1 MASDWWAVKRRDEP
15 TCSRLSLIVLRLAAI
30 VVSIV
35 FTCLIVGQG
44 AMAQNYPGRPIRVI
58 ALSSPGSGPDII
70 GRLIGSKLTEAW
82 GQQVIVD
89 PRPAATGI
97 VGTEIASKAAPD
109 GHTLVIVT
117 SQAVIVS
124 VMYEKLPFNLIRDF
138 TPITLVATTP
148 FILAV
153 HPAVSATSIKELV
166 ALAKSK
172 PGALRYGSG
181 GSGSPPHL
189 SAEIFKSMTGTDMLH
204 VPYKGITPAMVDA
217 VAGQVQM
224 LISVIPAV
232 LPTIKSGRLR
242 ALGVTSAKRTA
253 LVPDVPAIAETV
265 PGYEFIG
272 WYSLFAPAKTPTAIV
287 DKLNGE
293 IAKALKTPEFRERFT
308 ALGAEPSTSTPQEL
322 GDYLR
327 VQTEKMRK
335 AVQNSGAR
343 PD

>member
-1 MASDWWAVKRRDEP
+1 MTGIRR
-15 TCSRLSLIVLRLAAI
+15 TAHFAAILLLGAAATLAA
-30 VVSIV
+30 
-35 FTCLIVGQG
+35 
-44 AMAQNYPGRPIRVI
+44 AQVYPSKPIRII
-58 ALSSPGSGPDII
+58 ALSSPGSGPDIV

-117 SQAVIVS
+117 AQAVIVS

-138 TPITLVATTP
+138 APITLVASTP

-153 HPAVSATSIKELV
+153 HPAVPATSVKELV

-189 SAEIFKSMTGTDMLH
+189 SAEIFKNMTGTDMLH
-204 VPYKGITPAMVDA
+204 VPYKGVTPAMIDA

-253 LVPDVPAIAETV
+253 LVPDVPTIAETV

-272 WYSLFAPAKTPTAIV
+272 WYSLFAPAKTPAGILY
-287 DKLNGE
+287 KLNAE
-293 IAKALKTPEFRERFT
+293 IVKALNTPEFRERFT

-322 GDYLR
+322 AAFLR
-327 VQTEKMRK
+327 VQTGKMSK
-335 AVQNSGAR
+335 AVKESGAR

>member
-1 MASDWWAVKRRDEP
+1 VTGIRR
-15 TCSRLSLIVLRLAAI
+15 TAHFAAI
-30 VVSIV
+30 LLLGTAVTLAV
-35 FTCLIVGQG
+35 
-44 AMAQNYPGRPIRVI
+44 AQVYPSKPIRII
-58 ALSSPGSGPDII
+58 ALSSPGSGPDIV

-117 SQAVIVS
+117 AQAVIVS

-138 TPITLVATTP
+138 APITLVASTP

-153 HPAVSATSIKELV
+153 HPAVPATSVKELV

-204 VPYKGITPAMVDA
+204 VPYKGITPAMIDT

-253 LVPDVPAIAETV
+253 LVPDVPTIAETV

-272 WYSLFAPAKTPTAIV
+272 WYSLFAPAKTSPGVIN
-287 DKLNGE
+287 KLNAE
-293 IAKALKTPEFRERFT
+293 IVRSLNTPEFRERFT
-308 ALGAEPSTSTPQEL
+308 ALGAEPATSTPQAL
-322 GDYLR
+322 AAYLR
-327 VQTEKMRK
+327 EQTEKMRK
-335 AVQNSGAR
+335 AVKDSGAR

>member
-1 MASDWWAVKRRDEP
+1 MSDG
-15 TCSRLSLIVLRLAAI
+15 SRVLVRIAITFSLIAFALAA
-30 VVSIV
+30 S
-35 FTCLIVGQG
+35 
-44 AMAQNYPGRPIRVI
+44 AASAQSYPSRPIRII
-58 ALSSPGSGPDII
+58 ALSSPGSGPDIV

-89 PRPAATGI
+89 PRAAATGI

-138 TPITLVATTP
+138 APITLVASTP

-153 HPAVSATSIKELV
+153 HPAVPATSVKELV

-204 VPYKGITPAMVDA
+204 VPYKGITPAMIDA

-232 LPTIKSGRLR
+232 LPTIRSGRLR

-253 LVPDVPAIAETV
+253 LVPDVPTIAETV

-272 WYSLFAPAKTPTAIV
+272 WYSLFAPAKTPPGVIN
-287 DKLNGE
+287 KLNAE
-293 IAKALKTPEFRERFT
+293 IVRSLTTPEFRERFT
-308 ALGAEPSTSTPQEL
+308 ALGAEPATSTPQAL
-322 GDYLR
+322 AAYLQE
-327 VQTEKMRK
+327 QTEKMRK
-335 AVQNSGAR
+335 AVKESGAR

>member
-1 MASDWWAVKRRDEP
+1 LLASA
-15 TCSRLSLIVLRLAAI
+15 AAI
-30 VVSIV
+30 
-35 FTCLIVGQG
+35 
-44 AMAQNYPGRPIRVI
+44 AAQQYPARPIRII
-58 ALSSPGSGPDII
+58 ALSSPGSGPDIV

-97 VGTEIASKAAPD
+97 VGSEIAAKAAPD
-109 GHTLVIVT
+109 GHTLVIIT

-124 VMYEKLPFNLIRDF
+124 VMYEKLTYNLIRDF
-138 TPITLVATTP
+138 APITLVASTP

-153 HPAVSATSIKELV
+153 HPSVPAHSVKELV

-253 LVPDVPAIAETV
+253 LVPDLPAIAESV

-272 WYSLFAPAKTPTAIV
+272 WYSLFAPAKTPADIV
-287 DKLNGE
+287 NKLNAE
-293 IAKALKTPEFRERFT
+293 IAKALQTAEFRERFT
-308 ALGAEPSTSTPQEL
+308 ALGAEPRASTPPEL
-322 GDYLR
+322 ADYLKG
-327 VQTEKMRK
+327 QTAKMRK
-335 AVQNSGAR
+335 AVQDSGAR

>member
-1 MASDWWAVKRRDEP
+1 MIRTNIAFRFFCVISVLSMAIGFVETSDAAQTYP
-15 TCSRLSLIVLRLAAI
+15 T
-30 VVSIV
+30 
-35 FTCLIVGQG
+35 
-44 AMAQNYPGRPIRVI
+44 RPIRII
-58 ALSSPGSGPDII
+58 ALSSAGSGPDIV

-82 GQQVIVD
+82 GQQVVVD

-97 VGTEIASKAAPD
+97 VGSEIASKAAPD
-109 GHTLVIVT
+109 GHTLVIIT

-124 VMYEKLPFNLIRDF
+124 VMYEKLTYNLIRDF
-138 TPITLVATTP
+138 TPITLVASTP

-153 HPAVSATSIKELV
+153 HPAVQATSVKELV

-189 SAEIFKSMTGTDMLH
+189 ATEIFRSMTGIDMLH
-204 VPYKGITPAMVDA
+204 VPYKGITPAMIDA
-217 VAGQVQM
+217 VAGQVQV

-242 ALGVTSAKRTA
+242 TLGVTSAKRTA
-253 LVPDVPAIAETV
+253 LVPDIPAIAETV

-272 WYSLFAPAKTPTAIV
+272 WYSLFAPAKTPAAII
-287 DKLNGE
+287 DKLNAE
-293 IAKALKTPEFRERFT
+293 IVKALKTPEFSDRFT
-308 ALGAEPSTSTPQEL
+308 ALGAEPSPSTPQEL
-322 GDYLR
+322 AGYLR

-335 AVQNSGAR
+335 AVQDSGAR

>member
-1 MASDWWAVKRRDEP
+1 MFRIDPLFRYFSV
-15 TCSRLSLIVLRLAAI
+15 LSVLSVAI
-30 VVSIV
+30 GSV
-35 FTCLIVGQG
+35 
-44 AMAQNYPGRPIRVI
+44 APAEAAQNYPTRPIRVI
-58 ALSSPGSGPDII
+58 ALSSPGSGPDIV
-70 GRLIGSKLTEAW
+70 GRLIGGKLTESL

-97 VGTEIASKAAPD
+97 VGTEIAANAAPD
-109 GHTLVIVT
+109 GHTLVIIT

-124 VMYEKLPFNLIRDF
+124 VMYDKLSYSLIRDF
-138 TPITLVATTP
+138 TPITRVATTP

-153 HPAVSATSIKELV
+153 HPAVPAASIKELV
-166 ALAKSK
+166 ALAKSR

-232 LPTIKSGRLR
+232 LPTIRSGRLR

-253 LVPDVPAIAETV
+253 LVPDVPTIAETV

-272 WYSLFAPAKTPTAIV
+272 WYSLFAPAKTPAAIIN
-287 DKLNGE
+287 KLNAE
-293 IAKALKTPEFRERFT
+293 IGKALQAPEFRDRFT
-308 ALGAEPSTSTPQEL
+308 ALGAEPSASTPQEL
-322 GDYLR
+322 AAYLR
-327 VQTEKMRK
+327 LQTEKMRK
-335 AVQNSGAR
+335 AVRDSGAHR
-343 PD
+343 D

>member
-1 MASDWWAVKRRDEP
+1 M
-15 TCSRLSLIVLRLAAI
+15 LAAAA
-30 VVSIV
+30 VPDAV
-35 FTCLIVGQG
+35 
-44 AMAQNYPGRPIRVI
+44 AQAYPSKPIRII
-58 ALSSPGSGPDII
+58 ALSSPGSGPDIV
-70 GRLIGSKLTEAW
+70 GRLIGSRLTEAW
-82 GQQVIVD
+82 GQQAIVV

-97 VGTEIASKAAPD
+97 VGAEIASKAAPD
-109 GHTLVIVT
+109 GHTMVIVT

-138 TPITLVATTP
+138 APITMVASTP

-153 HPAVSATSIKELV
+153 HPAVPAASIQELV
-166 ALAKSK
+166 ALARSK
-172 PGALRYGSG
+172 PGSLRYGSG

-204 VPYKGITPAMVDA
+204 VPYKGVTPAMIDA

-253 LVPDVPAIAETV
+253 LVPDVPTIAETV

-272 WYSLFAPAKTPTAIV
+272 WYSLFAPANTPSGIIN
-287 DKLNGE
+287 KLNAE
-293 IAKALKTPEFRERFT
+293 IVKGLNTPEFRERFV
-308 ALGAEPSTSTPQEL
+308 ALGAEPSTSTPQAL
-322 GDYLR
+322 AAYLR
-327 VQTEKMRK
+327 EQTEKMRK
-335 AVQNSGAR
+335 AVKDSGAR
-343 PD
+343 LD

>member
-1 MASDWWAVKRRDEP
+1 M
-15 TCSRLSLIVLRLAAI
+15 LAAAA
-30 VVSIV
+30 VPDAV
-35 FTCLIVGQG
+35 
-44 AMAQNYPGRPIRVI
+44 AQAYPSKPIRII
-58 ALSSPGSGPDII
+58 ALSSPGSGPDIV
-70 GRLIGSKLTEAW
+70 GRLIGSRLTEAW
-82 GQQVIVD
+82 GQQAIVD

-97 VGTEIASKAAPD
+97 VGAEIASKAAPD
-109 GHTLVIVT
+109 GHTMVIVT

-138 TPITLVATTP
+138 APITMVASTP

-153 HPAVSATSIKELV
+153 HPAVPAASIQELV
-166 ALAKSK
+166 ALARSK
-172 PGALRYGSG
+172 PGSLRYGSG

-204 VPYKGITPAMVDA
+204 VPYKGVTPAMIDA

-253 LVPDVPAIAETV
+253 LVPDVPTIAETV

-272 WYSLFAPAKTPTAIV
+272 WYSLFAPANTPSGIIN
-287 DKLNGE
+287 KLNAE
-293 IAKALKTPEFRERFT
+293 IVKGLNTPEFRERFV
-308 ALGAEPSTSTPQEL
+308 ALGAEPSTSTPQAL
-322 GDYLR
+322 AAYLR
-327 VQTEKMRK
+327 EQTEKMRK
-335 AVQNSGAR
+335 AVKDSGAR
-343 PD
+343 LD